1 MWGDQRRAE
10 PIGASP
16 SSTRAS
22 PRQWPSSVGAATF
35 QCQARC
41 SGAPACRTPSPSPG
55 ELHPLTL
62 EGAGASL
69 FPPSSPVPITNTG
82 DLLRAAGEV
91 LEGQHLGR
99 DWSSVWPGHSVE
111 PGSPT
116 RAAHSALPLFPLEPV
131 SPRRPQRRALLFSN
145 TAETGRHQIFNVINP
160 GEAVVVCTF
169 RMDQDSISRGK
180 NKSKIILRS
189 LKLSPFF

>member
-1 MWGDQRRAE
+1 MRGDQRRAE

-22 PRQWPSSVGAATF
+22 PRQWPSSAPSSVKQDAPGTP
-35 QCQARC
+35 AR
-41 SGAPACRTPSPSPG
+41 RTPSPSPD

-69 FPPSSPVPITNTG
+69 FPPSSPVPMTNTG
-82 DLLRAAGEV
+82 DLLRAAGEA

-116 RAAHSALPLFPLEPV
+116 RAAHGALPLFPLEPV
-131 SPRRPQRRALLFSN
+131 SPRRPQRQALLFSN
-145 TAETGRHQIFNVINP
+145 AAETGRHQIFNVINP

-189 LKLSPFF
+189 VKLSPFF